1 MDTLINEI
9 VFAFSV
15 GLASAMLFVFEPYNW
30 LMGKVLNFKPFN
42 CVLCLSWYIS
52 AAALYALDM
61 NLIFTF
67 LSAFVGEFA
76 YRKLVNE

>member
-1 MDTLINEI
+1 MDILTDNII
-9 VFAFSV
+9 VSTSL
-15 GLASAMLFVFEPYNW
+15 GLAVAMLFVFEPYNW

-42 CVLCLSWYIS
+42 CVLCFAWWVS
-52 AAALYALDM
+52 AIVFYAINM

-67 LSAFVGEFA
+67 YSAFVAEFA